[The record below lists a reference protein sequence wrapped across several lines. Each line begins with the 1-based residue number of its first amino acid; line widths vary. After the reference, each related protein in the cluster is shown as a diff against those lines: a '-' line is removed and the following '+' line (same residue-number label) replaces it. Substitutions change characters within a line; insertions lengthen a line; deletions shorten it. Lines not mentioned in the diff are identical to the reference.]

1 MNKQEKHEKE
11 HVTFANNRLF
21 VTMTLLLII
30 GIPMSFLPEE
40 SYIKWLFINIAVA
53 IILTFINYLLWE
65 KYQDDSKRY
74 FSLHSLVMMLG
85 MSFFAMAPVFKG
97 LFPSIYF
104 WLLLIG
110 LGIFMAF
117 LFSKSES
124 IAEGFL
130 NPKLKGFKIMIYT
143 YFGIVFFAGSILWA
157 YLLATEVA
165 PWVTVAILTFF
176 IGLFF
181 VMVSPAM
188 LITPERA
195 IELRNRGNESAY
207 KSN

>member
-1 MNKQEKHEKE
+1 MIQNETHEKI
-11 HVTFANNRLF
+11 HVPFANNRLF
-21 VTMTLLLII
+21 ITFTLFLII
-30 GIPMSFLPEE
+30 GLPASFLPEE
-40 SYIKWLFINIAVA
+40 TYIRWLMINISVA
-53 IILTFINYLLWE
+53 LILTFINYLLW
-65 KYQDDSKRY
+65 KKHQNDSKRY

-124 IAEGFL
+124 IAEGLL
-130 NPKLKGFKIMIYT
+130 NPRLKGFKIMIYT
-143 YFGIVFFAGSILWA
+143 YFGIVFFAGSVIWA
-157 YLLATEVA
+157 YMLATEAA

-195 IELRNRGNESAY
+195 IELRDREH
-207 KSN
+207 

>member
-1 MNKQEKHEKE
+1 MSKQEKHEKV
-11 HVTFANNRLF
+11 HVPFANNRLF
-21 VTMTLLLII
+21 VTLTLLLII

-40 SYIKWLFINIAVA
+40 TYVKWLIINIAVA
-53 IILTFINYLLWE
+53 IILTFINYLLWK

-85 MSFFAMAPVFKG
+85 MAFFAMSPVFKG

-130 NPKLKGFKIMIYT
+130 NPRLKGFKIMIYT
-143 YFGIVFFAGSILWA
+143 YVGIVFFAGSIIWA
-157 YLLATEVA
+157 YMLATEAA

-181 VMVSPAM
+181 IMVSPAM

-195 IELRNRGNESAY
+195 IELRDREV
-207 KSN
+207 KQ

>member
-1 MNKQEKHEKE
+1 MTKHEKHEKA
-11 HVTFANNRLF
+11 HVPFANNRLF
-21 VTMTLLLII
+21 VTLTLLLII
-30 GIPMSFLPEE
+30 GMPMSFLPEE
-40 SYIKWLFINIAVA
+40 TYLKWLIINIVVA
-53 IILTFINYLLWE
+53 IILTFINYLLWK

-85 MSFFAMAPVFKG
+85 MAFFAMTPVFKVV
-97 LFPSIYF
+97 FPSIYF

-110 LGIFMAF
+110 LVIFMAF

-130 NPKLKGFKIMIYT
+130 NPRLKGFKIMMYT
-143 YFGIVFFAGSILWA
+143 YFGIIFFAGSVLWA
-157 YLLATEVA
+157 YMLATEAA
-165 PWVTVAILTFF
+165 PWVTLAIITFF

-195 IELRNRGNESAY
+195 IELRNR
-207 KSN
+207 KH